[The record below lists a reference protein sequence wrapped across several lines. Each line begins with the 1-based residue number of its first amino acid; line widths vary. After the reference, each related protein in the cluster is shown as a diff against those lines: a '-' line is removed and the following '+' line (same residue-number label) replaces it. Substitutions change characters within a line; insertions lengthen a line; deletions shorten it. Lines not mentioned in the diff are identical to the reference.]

1 MDPQT
6 GSPAFGVALQADFCS
21 SASKNSILFYIDHT
35 ATLII
40 ARSTSKSSLTVGHE
54 GHTGRRRH
62 DARARA
68 QSRLAR
74 GRGAGQRALHQARH
88 RPCLPI
94 TGKPHAQ
101 GDQSSVCDE
110 RAQASTDFCSSPPC
124 SRALA
129 RAQPAPASFHPI
141 RPKACAR
148 ARNLLPGLIDPRRNV
163 GPFRSRPHA
172 RARSHAPTRTQHA
185 LARAQHAY
193 SRARP
198 TVGGPARRHHPQPD
212 RLGEPQRGAGAADRD
227 GGRAWQWRGTGRE
240 RGSGEGRGGARG
252 RRGGTGR
259 GRGSGRGCARSAQL
273 GPVSRARTGERGLQ
287 NRSGPARTGTGTDG
301 LGRAGTNAA
310 SRTGPGVSPAAARRI
325 PRTAEEPGRARL

>member
-62 DARARA
+62 DARAR
-68 QSRLAR
+68 
-74 GRGAGQRALHQARH
+74 
-88 RPCLPI
+88 P
-94 TGKPHAQ
+94 TG
-101 GDQSSVCDE
+101 
-110 RAQASTDFCSSPPC
+110 
-124 SRALA
+124 
-129 RAQPAPASFHPI
+129 
-141 RPKACAR
+141 
-148 ARNLLPGLIDPRRNV
+148 
-163 GPFRSRPHA
+163 
-172 RARSHAPTRTQHA
+172 
-185 LARAQHAY
+185 
-193 SRARP
+193 
-198 TVGGPARRHHPQPD
+198 GGPARRHHPQPD